1 MNDKLLTLLT
11 TEEAAEMLQMS
22 PASLAQWRSRELGPP
37 YIKFEGTVRY
47 QAEEIGKWLKSR
59 AVKPGRPGSRSK
71 GSR

>member
-1 MNDKLLTLLT
+1 MDKLLTT
-11 TEEAAEMLQMS
+11 KEAAALLDMS
-22 PASLAQWRSRELGPP
+22 QGSLDQWRSKGLGPP
-37 YIKFEGTVRY
+37 YIKVEGTVRY